1 MCLFKRIK
9 KYQSSQNQAIH
20 YKMNEGIR
28 LAKRIASS
36 GLCSRRKSEEL
47 IMKGLVKV
55 NGVLITKP
63 YINVKEDDKIE
74 IKNNILPKTIFKIYM
89 YYKPPGCLTTS
100 FDPQRIKLIFICIS
114 K

>member
-1 MCLFKRIK
+1 MFKRIK
-9 KYQSSQNQAIH
+9 KYQSSQNQALH